1 MIQTDQT
8 SVSVALCLFES
19 IKPIFTV
26 NDMGWLYD
34 LRMLT
39 YLLLQDSFSW
49 VNVKAAVKYY
59 LMHLGWQNGAH
70 YKLLFM
76 SKNTDR
82 YKSARHLK
90 RLNTRHLVH
99 LKCLNLKSFG
109 LFCLTTL

>member
-1 MIQTDQT
+1 
-8 SVSVALCLFES
+8 
-19 IKPIFTV
+19 
-26 NDMGWLYD
+26 
-34 LRMLT
+34 MLT

-90 RLNTRHLVH
+90 QFPPSSLEMS
-99 LKCLNLKSFG
+99 NLKSYG
-109 LFCLTTL
+109 LPETSLAYYDCAIFFC